1 MLYNNFP
8 YILVHKT
15 GTESFHR
22 FSKNIVNIN
31 AMTTTASTAIV
42 QNILMKKLFV
52 IGDGFLLLQVQP
64 KY

>member
-1 MLYNNFP
+1 M
-8 YILVHKT
+8 HKT

-31 AMTTTASTAIV
+31 AMTTTAIV

-52 IGDGFLLLQVQP
+52 IGDGFLSLQIQP